1 MEKIQVLPVY
11 KDTTEKIWL
20 PVNCG
25 DSKMEFAYP
34 PIQGY
39 HAAAYQAMAKDPE
52 IRAARGIELAVLPY
66 AAYTNKQSLWEQIK
80 KKFKARFIQSPHRA
94 LLLPK
99 GSLPD
104 KNLEGII
111 IGTNTK
117 QVRTSMSIPS
127 SFDNWKQDGNIF
139 YTPDK
144 QRYFLPIGT
153 FKFGEHTAK
162 SFGQDAFAQIILS
175 PEGAALY
182 AKTAIDNNL
191 KPYLLGLEVEKLKQ
205 PDQRVVMLHEGD
217 GSLLL
222 CCWVGDS
229 GFNFTFGVRRS
240 SSEAGAREQ

>member
-153 FKFGEHTAK
+153 FKFGEHTDDPLEMYLADIYTVAVNLAGVPAISLPAGVTVRDGK
-162 SFGQDAFAQIILS
+162 KLPVGLQLIGKWFKEPALLDTAEKIERITYGSFRRR
-175 PEGAALY
+175 Y
-182 AKTAIDNNL
+182 C
-191 KPYLLGLEVEKLKQ
+191 
-205 PDQRVVMLHEGD
+205 VVSHVL
-217 GSLLL
+217 
-222 CCWVGDS
+222 
-229 GFNFTFGVRRS
+229 
-240 SSEAGAREQ
+240 